1 MAVTS
6 GFYNSVSGDRKYNAL
21 QMSSIFDGII
31 EDGVYSTIGDH
42 FSVTAGTGNTVIVG
56 TGRAWFNHTWTLNDA
71 DYPVTLEPSEVVLNR
86 YDAIVI
92 EVNGSNAVRGN
103 SIKVI
108 KGTPGSSPSK
118 PSLAKGDSNIWQH
131 PLAYVYVPAG
141 SSSISQSNIEYVV
154 GKSECPFVVAAVQS
168 VNIDALVAQ
177 WQDEFDTWFDN
188 LEYQLSGDVA
198 GNLQNQINQ
207 KADKAN
213 IIDNPDDLLANQ
225 ATGMIAGAK
234 AVSVLNERMKTQNI
248 LWQGEYYMAAS
259 HTANLNQPIS
269 EQKNGVVLVFSAY
282 RNGTSQDYDFNSF
295 FVPKKLIELKSQHP
309 HAFLMARGNF
319 DDIACK
325 YLYIYDNRIVGT
337 DMNTLRG
344 TGTSGIKYN
353 NEYYVL
359 RYALG
364 V

>member
-6 GFYNSVSGDRKYNAL
+6 GFYNSVNGDRKYNAL

-42 FSVTAGTGNTVIVG
+42 FSVTAGTGNTMIVG

-92 EVNGSNAVRGN
+92 EVNGSNTVRGN

-118 PSLAKGDSNIWQH
+118 PSLAKGDNNIWQH

-213 IIDNPDDLLANQ
+213 IIDDLDDLLANQ
-225 ATGMIAGAK
+225 ANGMIAGAK
-234 AVSVLNERMKTQNI
+234 AVAKLNADLAEKVYSRTDI
-248 LWQGEYYMAAS
+248 
-259 HTANLNQPIS
+259 PI
-269 EQKNGVVLVFSAY
+269 F
-282 RNGTSQDYDFNSF
+282 DFYDVRDFDLR
-295 FVPKKLIELKSQHP
+295 K
-309 HAFLMARGNF
+309 RGNEVF
-319 DDIACK
+319 FNVSLSIQ
-325 YLYIYDNRIVGT
+325 
-337 DMNTLRG
+337 
-344 TGTSGIKYN
+344 SGIQFDPNMLYSIGPSPMLSELRPQKVYFLN
-353 NEYYVL
+353 GYGCDSNWGNPTAISTFVDDEGYV
-359 RYALG
+359 RYCASVHKAYFKISG
-364 V
+364 HWFTD

>member
-6 GFYNSVSGDRKYNAL
+6 GFYNSVNGDRKYNAL

-71 DYPVTLEPSEVVLNR
+71 DYPVILEPSEVVLNR

-92 EVNGSNAVRGN
+92 EVNGSNVVRGN

-213 IIDNPDDLLANQ
+213 IIDDLDDLLANQ
-225 ATGMIAGAK
+225 ANGMIAGAK
-234 AVSVLNERMKTQNI
+234 AV
-248 LWQGEYYMAAS
+248 AAL
-259 HTANLNQPIS
+259 HANLAEKVYSRTDIPIFDFYDVEDFDLRKRGNEVFFNVSLSMQP
-269 EQKNGVVLVFSAY
+269 GVQFDPNTLYSIGPSPMLAEL
-282 RNGTSQDYDFNSF
+282 R
-295 FVPKKLIELKSQHP
+295 PKKVY
-309 HAFLMARGNF
+309 FLNGYGCDSNWGNPTAIATFVDDRGYVRYCTSVRKAYF
-319 DDIACK
+319 KIS
-325 YLYIYDNRIVGT
+325 GHWFT
-337 DMNTLRG
+337 D
-344 TGTSGIKYN
+344 
-353 NEYYVL
+353 
-359 RYALG
+359 
-364 V
+364 

>member
-103 SIKVI
+103 SIRVI

-118 PSLAKGDSNIWQH
+118 PSLAKGDNNIWQH

-188 LEYQLSGDVA
+188 LEHQLSGDVA

-213 IIDNPDDLLANQ
+213 IIDDLDDLLANQ
-225 ATGMIAGAK
+225 ANGMIAGAK
-234 AVSVLNERMKTQNI
+234 AVAELNGKLYNVSSDEMVVGKWVDGRNI
-248 LWQGEYYMAAS
+248 YRKYIAFGQLIAAS
-259 HTANLNQPIS
+259 PMKKPHKITNIDRCIHIYGSARDTSIDSRYTVPLPFVSILSAS
-269 EQKNGVVLVFSAY
+269 ENINVGVDKENIQVYFTGDKKRYSAMII
-282 RNGTSQDYDFNSF
+282 
-295 FVPKKLIELKSQHP
+295 IE
-309 HAFLMARGNF
+309 
-319 DDIACK
+319 
-325 YLYIYDNRIVGT
+325 YIKQSD
-337 DMNTLRG
+337 
-344 TGTSGIKYN
+344 
-353 NEYYVL
+353 
-359 RYALG
+359 A
-364 V
+364 

>member
-31 EDGVYSTIGDH
+31 EDGVYNSIGDR
-42 FSVTAGTGNTVIVG
+42 FSLTAGEGNTVVVG

-71 DYPVTLEPSEVVLNR
+71 DYPLTIEPAEVVLNR

-103 SIKVI
+103 SIKVV
-108 KGTPGSSPSK
+108 KGTAGSSPSK
-118 PSLAKGDSNIWQH
+118 PSLAKGSNNIWQH
-131 PLAYVYVPAG
+131 PLGYIYVPAG
-141 SSSISQSNIEYVV
+141 TSSISQSNIEYVV

-168 VNIDALVAQ
+168 VNIDALVVQ

-207 KADKAN
+207 KVDKAKV
-213 IIDNPDDLLANQ
+213 IDNLEDLVANQ
-225 ATGMIAGAK
+225 ASGMIAGAK
-234 AVSVLNERMKTQNI
+234 AVAELNGKLEDTHTFSVSDEIDTGETWVDGKRIYRRTYITTETVFPGTTVTIPMSLVGIADTLWIDTQNSYI
-248 LWQGEYYMAAS
+248 RS
-259 HTANLNQPIS
+259 ANGDQSYPLPLPRYS
-269 EQKNGVVLVFSAY
+269 ETENYVGVWCNGAGIRIFSDS
-282 RNGTSQDYDFNSF
+282 GWNSRWEKC
-295 FVPKKLIELKSQHP
+295 VT
-309 HAFLMARGNF
+309 
-319 DDIACK
+319 
-325 YLYIYDNRIVGT
+325 V
-337 DMNTLRG
+337 
-344 TGTSGIKYN
+344 
-353 NEYYVL
+353 
-359 RYALG
+359 RYTK

>member
-213 IIDNPDDLLANQ
+213 IIDDPDDLLANQ

-234 AVSVLNERMKTQNI
+234 AV
-248 LWQGEYYMAAS
+248 AAL
-259 HTANLNQPIS
+259 HANLAETVYDRSDLPIAD
-269 EQKNGVVLVFSAY
+269 F
-282 RNGTSQDYDFNSF
+282 YDVRDFDLR
-295 FVPKKLIELKSQHP
+295 K
-309 HAFLMARGNF
+309 RGNEVFFNVSLSMQSGTQF
-319 DDIACK
+319 DPNM
-325 YLYIYDNRIVGT
+325 LYSIGPSPMLSELRPQKVYFLNGYGCDSNWGNPTAISTFVDEKGYVRYCASVRKAYFKISGHWFT
-337 DMNTLRG
+337 D
-344 TGTSGIKYN
+344 
-353 NEYYVL
+353 
-359 RYALG
+359 
-364 V
+364 

>member
-42 FSVTAGTGNTVIVG
+42 FSVTAGTENTIIVG

-118 PSLAKGDSNIWQH
+118 PSLAKGDNNIWQH

-213 IIDNPDDLLANQ
+213 IIDDLDDLLANQ
-225 ATGMIAGAK
+225 ANGMIAGAK
-234 AVSVLNERMKTQNI
+234 AVAALNDKFKV
-248 LWQGEYYMAAS
+248 
-259 HTANLNQPIS
+259 IS
-269 EQKNGVVLVFSAY
+269 FK
-282 RNGTSQDYDFNSF
+282 
-295 FVPKKLIELKSQHP
+295 
-309 HAFLMARGNF
+309 
-319 DDIACK
+319 
-325 YLYIYDNRIVGT
+325 
-337 DMNTLRG
+337 
-344 TGTSGIKYN
+344 TGTSLNTDYSIPLPDDWYFYNTALLSFQVAMNGTMRDGINNNAISTSHSGNYRVINSQALNSEAYVIAYKY
-353 NEYYVL
+353 
-359 RYALG
+359 R
-364 V
+364 